1 MTSRADTRAPP
12 FYRFFRGLIRD
23 ERGQSETIGV
33 VLLIGITVFGTIGLV
48 AFGSTAIS
56 DTEQFMETESA
67 GHTMAQMDSQAS
79 EVALGESNSQVVELP
94 RADGAGQSQVVEDGW
109 IKLEVVDDAT
119 GELVENGDPVFNESL
134 GAVVYESGDGSVAYQ
149 GGGVWKQSGG
159 QTEMVSPP
167 EFHYR
172 GNSLTLPIVQV
183 DGDEELVGEATIRKG
198 NNTELK
204 YPNEDFG
211 NPFADGNHTIDVT
224 IQSTYYE
231 AWYDFFE
238 TRTDGMP
245 SMDHE
250 NQTVTL
256 SLVAEAERE
265 TVEAGVGATDA
276 GEEIRFAGGG
286 PNPTFSDSYDSSE
299 GPYADTN
306 GKNGTIMAAGPV
318 TVTGNAEIHGDIRSG
333 DEVDAPGGGG
343 GNGGGGPP
351 GGGPPGGGGG
361 GAGEVTGDIY
371 EFVDDIPSPSPVDEY
386 LNNTVHRVEADND
399 NDPDDIDG
407 GELDFTSQNEITL
420 DDGEY
425 HLDRLHVP
433 AGNTLTLD
441 PTNGNVT
448 IGVNEYVDV
457 DGTIHVEGNDEYR
470 AEIFIA
476 GEDTVGDGHHL
487 RIDGGEV
494 TVEDDKAPRMW
505 MYGTRHFDA
514 ELNDATYQGVI
525 YAPSGTDTTSK
536 VDAHSG
542 AGNPNS
548 VYGGVVVGAVDF
560 GPGSSFHFDEAVKGE
575 DAVPPDTTV
584 VIVNYLHVTLNEIV
598 IENR

>member
-1 MTSRADTRAPP
+1 MTSRAGTRVPP
-12 FYRFFRGLIRD
+12 SYRFFRDLITD

-33 VLLIGITVFGTIGLV
+33 VLLIGITVAGTIGLV
-48 AFGSTAIS
+48 TFGSTAIT

-67 GHTMAQMDSQAS
+67 EHTMAQMDSQAS
-79 EVALGESNSQVVELP
+79 EVALGESDSQTVELP
-94 RADGAGQSQVVEDGW
+94 RADGAGQSEVVEDGW
-109 IKLEVVDDAT
+109 VKLEVLNDST
-119 GELVENGDPVFNESL
+119 GEPVEGGDPVFNESL
-134 GAVVYESGDGSVAYQ
+134 GAVVYESSDGTVAYQ
-149 GGGVWKQSGG
+149 GGGVWEQSGG

-183 DGDEELVGEATIRKG
+183 DGDEELVGDATIRKG
-198 NNTELK
+198 NDTELK

-211 NPFADGNHTIDVT
+211 NPFADGNHTIEVT

-231 AWYDFFE
+231 AWYGFFE

-250 NQTVTL
+250 NGTVTL
-256 SLVAEAERE
+256 SLVAEADRQ

-299 GPYADTN
+299 GLYADTN
-306 GKNGTIMAAGPV
+306 GENGTIMAAGPV
-318 TVTGNAEIHGDIRSG
+318 TVTGNAEIHGDIRSA

-343 GNGGGGPP
+343 GGGGGP
-351 GGGPPGGGGG
+351 GGPPGGGGG

-371 EFVDDIPSPSPVDEY
+371 EFVDDLEQPSPVDEY
-386 LNNTVHRVEADND
+386 LNDTVNRVEGSTH
-399 NDPDDIDG
+399 PDIQN
-407 GELDFTSQNEITL
+407 GELDFTGQSEITL

-433 AGNTLTLD
+433 AGDTLTLN
-441 PTNGNVT
+441 PTDGNVT
-448 IGVNEYVDV
+448 IGVNEYADI
-457 DGTIHVEGNDEYR
+457 DGTIHVEGDDEHR
-470 AEIFIA
+470 AEIFLA
-476 GEDTVGDGHHL
+476 GDSTVGDGHHL
-487 RIDGGEV
+487 RIHGGEV

-505 MYGTRHFDA
+505 MYGTRHFEADF
-514 ELNDATYQGVI
+514 NDATYQGVI
-525 YAPSGTDTTSK
+525 YAPSGTDTTSEL
-536 VDAHSG
+536 DAHSG

-548 VYGGVVVGAVDF
+548 VYGGVVTGTVDF
-560 GPGSSFHFDEAVKGE
+560 GPGSAFHYDEALEGE
-575 DAVPPDTTV
+575 SAVPPDTTV

-598 IENR
+598 VENR